1 MNALDIA
8 LAVVLAYFLIRGI
21 FRGLVK
27 EVVGILGLFIAF
39 WVASAYWQ
47 LGADQLTPLTDRPGY
62 RGVLSFA
69 AIYLI
74 VYFLIGLL
82 SIFVDKIVK
91 LAVTPLVSSA
101 FGGAL
106 GLLKGAALCL
116 VVLTAVMGFLY
127 TKDDFFTNSK
137 AWTYARPLTEEIRTW
152 IPERIK
158 GFIEERQAM
167 VSGSL
172 SPRLQAPAAGTAP
185 PGSPAAP
192 SQAAPLGL
200 QPPVDYPTLMAI
212 VRAHPLLITP
222 AWMEKL
228 DGMNPQSV
236 DQATVR
242 DFIRDH
248 PNLFSPAPSRPWPQP
263 DAPAE

>member
-8 LAVVLAYFLIRGI
+8 LAVVLSYFLIRGI

-39 WVASAYWQ
+39 WVASAYWE
-47 LGADQLTPLTDRPGY
+47 LGAAQLTSLTDREEY

-74 VYFLIGLL
+74 VYFLVGLL

-91 LAVTPLVSSA
+91 LTISPLVSSV

-106 GLLKGAALCL
+106 GFVKGAALSA

-137 AWTYARPLTEEIRTW
+137 AWAFAKPLTEEIKTW
-152 IPERIK
+152 IPESVK
-158 GFIEERQAM
+158 GFIDKRQAM

-172 SPRLQAPAAGTAP
+172 TPRLQAPASAP
-185 PGSPAAP
+185 ARPPASAP
-192 SQAAPLGL
+192 AAPLGL
-200 QPPVDYPTLMAI
+200 QPPVDYPTLMDI
-212 VRAHPLLITP
+212 VRQHTFQIQPS
-222 AWMEKL
+222 WMEKL
-228 DGMNPQSV
+228 DGMTPEQVSPEV
-236 DQATVR
+236 IR

-248 PNLFSPAPSRPWPQP
+248 PSLFAQAPARPWPQP

>member
-8 LAVVLAYFLIRGI
+8 LAVVLSYFLVRGV

-47 LGADQLTPLTDRPGY
+47 LGADQLTQLTDRPGY

-74 VYFLIGLL
+74 VYFLVGLL

-91 LAVTPLVSSA
+91 LAITPLVSSI

-106 GLLKGAALCL
+106 GLVKGAALSA
-116 VVLTAVMGFLY
+116 VILTAVMGFLY
-127 TKDDFFTNSK
+127 TKDDFFMNSR
-137 AWTYARPLTEEIRTW
+137 AWAYVRPLTDEIKTW
-152 IPERIK
+152 IPENVKTYIDD
-158 GFIEERQAM
+158 RQSM

-172 SPRLQAPAAGTAP
+172 TPRLQAPAAQPARP
-185 PGSPAAP
+185 PASSP
-192 SQAAPLGL
+192 AAPLGL
-200 QPPVDYPTLMAI
+200 QPPVDYPTLMDI
-212 VRAHPLLITP
+212 VRQHTFLIQP
-222 AWMEKL
+222 SWMEKL
-228 DGMNPQSV
+228 DGMTP
-236 DQATVR
+236 DQAGPDVIR

-248 PNLFSPAPSRPWPQP
+248 PILFARAPERPWPQP
-263 DAPAE
+263 DAPSE